1 MDGSHADTADSRKRE
16 TGAESVVSTMD
27 IHKVMSL
34 LPHRYPFLL
43 VDKVIDYK
51 VNDYLIA
58 LKNVTF
64 NEPFFTGHFPVRPV
78 MPGVLIVE
86 AMAQATGLLAMASR
100 PEQVGEKS
108 LYYFVGIDKARF
120 KRPVEPGD
128 QLVMEVKLGPVRR
141 GIWKFDGEARVDDR
155 IVATA
160 EIMCTARDFTA

>member
-1 MDGSHADTADSRKRE
+1 MEGSHPTPTHAAPGLGRSEDA
-16 TGAESVVSTMD
+16 VSTMD
-27 IHKVMSL
+27 IHKVLSL

-43 VDKVIDYK
+43 IDRVVDFKI
-51 VNDYLIA
+51 NEYLVA
-58 LKNVTF
+58 LKNVSY
-64 NEPFFTGHFPVRPV
+64 NEPFFAGHFPVRPV

-100 PEQVGEKS
+100 PDEVGEKS

-128 QLVMEVKLGPVRR
+128 QLILDVKLGPVRR
-141 GIWKFDGEARVDDR
+141 GIWKFDGEARVEDR
-155 IVATA
+155 LVASA